1 MDASAPATSNQSV
14 CILPLGRPLLS
25 IIHALIQ
32 VFAAV
37 FRSAALT
44 LLQFVSI
51 LMGAMGAA
59 ALVGFFVL
67 SGAGVLGVR
76 YARRNKP
83 RN

>member
-1 MDASAPATSNQSV
+1 M
-14 CILPLGRPLLS
+14 
-25 IIHALIQ
+25 IQ

-59 ALVGFFVL
+59 AIVGFFVL

-76 YARRNKP
+76 YARRNKS
-83 RN
+83 RD